1 MQAIAAPRPQ
11 GLVVSNGI
19 DRGIIL
25 PQRGRARMKILKGQA
40 RFIDRLLEALDQ
52 IEES

>member
-1 MQAIAAPRPQ
+1 MESIEEFFYRC
-11 GLVVSNGI
+11 V
-19 DRGIIL
+19 DD
-25 PQRGRARMKILKGQA
+25 ARMKILKGQA

>member
-1 MQAIAAPRPQ
+1 MELIEEFFYRS
-11 GLVVSNGI
+11 V
-19 DRGIIL
+19 DD
-25 PQRGRARMKILKGQA
+25 ARMKILKGQA